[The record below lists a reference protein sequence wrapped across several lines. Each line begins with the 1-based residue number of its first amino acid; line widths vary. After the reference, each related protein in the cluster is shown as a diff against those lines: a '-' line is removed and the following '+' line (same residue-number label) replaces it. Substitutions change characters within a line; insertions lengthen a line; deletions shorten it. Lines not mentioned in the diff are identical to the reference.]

1 MLDVINKLLK
11 TKSLLTS
18 PSTVSPLHLK
28 QTFLPIIWNFA
39 EGEGDGIESRL
50 PFKSFL
56 LYTPTLN
63 SLYCKPQNT
72 TDILLLLNI
81 PPAVYGF
88 CPTLPSLVIC
98 NQMPNFQRIPTNEF
112 KYLDALHLKSD
123 FTRKIWVSFGNR
135 KYFTMESM
143 P

>member
-1 MLDVINKLLK
+1 MAGGHVPPQSFGISVNPIRTKRGRLFPPYYYWPPIFLDDAA
-11 TKSLLTS
+11 SL
-18 PSTVSPLHLK
+18 
-28 QTFLPIIWNFA
+28 W
-39 EGEGDGIESRL
+39 
-50 PFKSFL
+50 
-56 LYTPTLN
+56 YMPTLN
-63 SLYCKPQNT
+63 SLYCKPPNFS
-72 TDILLLLNI
+72 DILLLLNI

-135 KYFTMESM
+135 KCFTMESFLNSYTHKI
-143 P
+143 

>member
-1 MLDVINKLLK
+1 MAFKGSELALVWMTSNWLDAWYDNAALILTREVYRILTIWLLD
-11 TKSLLTS
+11 SAGYRS
-18 PSTVSPLHLK
+18 
-28 QTFLPIIWNFA
+28 I
-39 EGEGDGIESRL
+39 
-50 PFKSFL
+50 
-56 LYTPTLN
+56 LN
-63 SLYCKPQNT
+63 SGYCKPPNFS
-72 TDILLLLNI
+72 DILLLLNI

-135 KYFTMESM
+135 KYFTMELM